1 MIWIP
6 QVLAILLQIG
16 QYPGKCEP
24 WSVCDLW
31 TGGDWKHVGRVATSL
46 NPTFWIRPHT
56 RMIRRIGRPEIE
68 FVWKIALHFP
78 AEFTH
83 TGFTVEE
90 RSAAL
95 DEIEVD
101 AVRMQITAPR
111 VDGCLCVK
119 IERNALQGTSFMKR
133 CLQISSQLKET
144 NNQIRIKIRPLLA
157 SSEEATAYNIHWTSF
172 PEFPN
177 YVILVYNSTHM
188 RHLVQ
193 EKSPL
198 LLSNLRKG
206 TTYFVCIRANA
217 PSSQS
222 KCKSWTTMML
232 PPPLVDENASQLF
245 KLWPRMEGEGKTWV
259 QLSWAPP
266 SIRGPH
272 LLPPPEGYLVI
283 VSRPYHQIPD
293 HVYQLLI
300 PWGSKIQLDELQ
312 KQVTGVLSSLQSA
325 SRPIP
330 ANLDVPWPDY
340 KSSRRNFWIDG
351 WNTGSMD
358 DMGPHNLFVFTVS
371 GLRENQAYN
380 FTIVPLFLPSPANIN
395 LMRFAS
401 TLTATTFVGGPSYD
415 ISLNSLI
422 TLMGDTHFVNLQML
436 GVGGSTCFRSSNC
449 IQIQRNDSDLVIPSV
464 VYGIQCYWGPA
475 MNVKKCF
482 EDLQPNATYRV
493 RLQEGK
499 YGVPILQGIVH
510 TTTEK
515 VFGKITYVDA
525 ITLARNLLS
534 VKFPLPKLPDMPSSP
549 LAYVIYLCP
558 SSAKDCKSS
567 ANFTYAIGTYELRWS
582 LSFCRIE
589 KSLDAECFM
598 RLPSE
603 LGGRK
608 GLERLNLQIVPFF
621 GSLDEKDV
629 ETANTS
635 FYLLN
640 SPCDQT
646 CTWPADDFNNAGHIS
661 NTAIELPVYSQDHLG
676 TITSSGE
683 PLPSSSLCYPL
694 PGSFDGDFHVHSTGH
709 SYLCPLP
716 KCHSVYNIGC
726 LTNVEVQHYSTD
738 AFTLQW
744 DPPRISKEDVR
755 GYVTTAITPSNC
767 KDSKFLS
774 SVILFKYDGTMYR
787 SIDLQDILTAKQC
800 GQNISRSFPADGK
813 LMNADFRGLWQNTP
827 YIVNIIPVGK
837 LGDLGATWTLKLQT
851 KEAVPCKPLHV
862 ELVLKDSHI
871 TLKWKEQTGPAC
883 GKTKRLLIDFQTD
896 SNKPLRKE
904 MSLADDSDDPN
915 DGNYNEVQLVPS
927 EYCHRYAAGLIL
939 QNNAGSSFYANA
951 SSALSIGYPA
961 WTDQPV
967 IEPSVD
973 QKHLEVAYSFAS
985 SCKYNSDLEV
995 KVLKGSSSM
1004 SRRGIHVNST
1014 WTKIELPRLTNGLVY
1029 TARVQIRGVAGHKS
1043 APPEHSPWS
1052 DWIEIPTTAALTK
1065 VDLANVSVFP
1075 LEISNDGGRMLSCP
1089 VSQHDSSPSFFQ
1101 AVDVRASP
1109 KLSMCLEVGWDFLT
1123 PRTGVFGFL
1132 LVLKSS
1138 EASSE
1143 AEDAKENSTLSTN
1156 IHCRTIWIPC
1166 SDCVGEY
1173 TWKNSKD
1180 VVLEDMLKVFENC
1193 ASKSGPK
1200 TAAISMMEELQQ
1212 YMELSST
1219 LDGTLN
1225 AVHKRVVLQ
1234 LFLAEEDKP
1243 PSKSGSVQL
1252 YALKALQMQ
1261 LAMQQA
1267 WGKTEKAY
1275 VTTASMTTA
1284 ITVGA
1289 IFIILAIILAAC
1301 FVVRNLRRR
1310 RMKKLPY
1317 AYLGDTEGDDESE
1330 TRTSPIMPARIFSPV
1345 NRIPSPIRLIDF
1357 ENEVKRYAER
1367 QFEFLSREF
1376 KNLQRHAKNRE
1387 SEMQWT
1393 TNAATQPCN
1402 TPRNKYKN
1410 VIPYDFNRVKLHS
1423 ACTLDALH
1431 GECTSDVDSKL
1442 LQSQSDYVNASL
1454 IPGVCPISCVRVAE
1468 AKNLPQAYIAAQAP
1482 VQKTAILFWQMIWD
1496 NDVKLIIMLTRS
1508 FENSKEKCYPYWPV
1522 AKQSESEGDIS
1533 EKTIGHFC
1541 IRLQSQENE
1550 ISYTRRILVII
1561 NQDDNKIAPRRIVQ
1575 LHMTAW
1581 TDFSAPRKDDLY
1593 AFLSEYWETRKKL
1606 EDNGSPILVHCSAGV
1621 GRTGTFIALDQLCQH
1636 VRVLHELG
1644 QTNGKSDLEDIYEN
1658 LRGSQDRNAVKLNK
1672 MFANPAETIKIYETV
1687 LWLRSQRRFMV
1698 QNESQYIF
1706 LFDFIADYIARLSGE
1721 ENAYDNI

>member
-1 MIWIP
+1 
-6 QVLAILLQIG
+6 
-16 QYPGKCEP
+16 
-24 WSVCDLW
+24 
-31 TGGDWKHVGRVATSL
+31 
-46 NPTFWIRPHT
+46 
-56 RMIRRIGRPEIE
+56 
-68 FVWKIALHFP
+68 
-78 AEFTH
+78 
-83 TGFTVEE
+83 
-90 RSAAL
+90 
-95 DEIEVD
+95 
-101 AVRMQITAPR
+101 
-111 VDGCLCVK
+111 
-119 IERNALQGTSFMKR
+119 
-133 CLQISSQLKET
+133 
-144 NNQIRIKIRPLLA
+144 
-157 SSEEATAYNIHWTSF
+157 
-172 PEFPN
+172 
-177 YVILVYNSTHM
+177 
-188 RHLVQ
+188 
-193 EKSPL
+193 
-198 LLSNLRKG
+198 
-206 TTYFVCIRANA
+206 
-217 PSSQS
+217 
-222 KCKSWTTMML
+222 
-232 PPPLVDENASQLF
+232 
-245 KLWPRMEGEGKTWV
+245 
-259 QLSWAPP
+259 
-266 SIRGPH
+266 
-272 LLPPPEGYLVI
+272 
-283 VSRPYHQIPD
+283 
-293 HVYQLLI
+293 
-300 PWGSKIQLDELQ
+300 
-312 KQVTGVLSSLQSA
+312 
-325 SRPIP
+325 
-330 ANLDVPWPDY
+330 
-340 KSSRRNFWIDG
+340 
-351 WNTGSMD
+351 
-358 DMGPHNLFVFTVS
+358 
-371 GLRENQAYN
+371 
-380 FTIVPLFLPSPANIN
+380 
-395 LMRFAS
+395 
-401 TLTATTFVGGPSYD
+401 
-415 ISLNSLI
+415 
-422 TLMGDTHFVNLQML
+422 
-436 GVGGSTCFRSSNC
+436 
-449 IQIQRNDSDLVIPSV
+449 
-464 VYGIQCYWGPA
+464 
-475 MNVKKCF
+475 
-482 EDLQPNATYRV
+482 
-493 RLQEGK
+493 
-499 YGVPILQGIVH
+499 
-510 TTTEK
+510 
-515 VFGKITYVDA
+515 
-525 ITLARNLLS
+525 
-534 VKFPLPKLPDMPSSP
+534 MPSSP

-640 SPCDQT
+640 SR
-646 CTWPADDFNNAGHIS
+646 
-661 NTAIELPVYSQDHLG
+661 
-676 TITSSGE
+676 
-683 PLPSSSLCYPL
+683 
-694 PGSFDGDFHVHSTGH
+694 SFDGDFHVHSTGH

-726 LTNVEVQHYSTD
+726 LTNVEVQHHSTD

-961 WTDQPV
+961 
-967 IEPSVD
+967 
-973 QKHLEVAYSFAS
+973 
-985 SCKYNSDLEV
+985 
-995 KVLKGSSSM
+995 
-1004 SRRGIHVNST
+1004 
-1014 WTKIELPRLTNGLVY
+1014 
-1029 TARVQIRGVAGHKS
+1029 
-1043 APPEHSPWS
+1043 
-1052 DWIEIPTTAALTK
+1052 LTK

-1267 WGKTEKAY
+1267 WGKTEK
-1275 VTTASMTTA
+1275 
-1284 ITVGA
+1284 
-1289 IFIILAIILAAC
+1289 
-1301 FVVRNLRRR
+1301 
-1310 RMKKLPY
+1310 
-1317 AYLGDTEGDDESE
+1317 D
-1330 TRTSPIMPARIFSPV
+1330 
-1345 NRIPSPIRLIDF
+1345 
-1357 ENEVKRYAER
+1357 
-1367 QFEFLSREF
+1367 
-1376 KNLQRHAKNRE
+1376 
-1387 SEMQWT
+1387 
-1393 TNAATQPCN
+1393 
-1402 TPRNKYKN
+1402 
-1410 VIPYDFNRVKLHS
+1410 DFNRVKLHS

-1721 ENAYDNI
+1721 GMLRPFLYVINYIFIENAYDNI